1 MLLESLK
8 DLSHVDMLAHEDP
21 ILMLL
26 YLHSQEIAE
35 CAHNNLEIMMQLINK
50 HIDITFITA
59 RSQAVI
65 HINGDI
71 YVGTQINLCLL
82 Y

>member
-1 MLLESLK
+1 MHLESLE
-8 DLSHVDMLAHEDP
+8 DLFHVDMLAHEDP

-35 CAHNNLEIMMQLINK
+35 CVHHNLEITTQLINK
-50 HIDITFITA
+50 HIDLTFITA
-59 RSQAVI
+59 CGKACI

-71 YVGTQINLCLL
+71 
-82 Y
+82 